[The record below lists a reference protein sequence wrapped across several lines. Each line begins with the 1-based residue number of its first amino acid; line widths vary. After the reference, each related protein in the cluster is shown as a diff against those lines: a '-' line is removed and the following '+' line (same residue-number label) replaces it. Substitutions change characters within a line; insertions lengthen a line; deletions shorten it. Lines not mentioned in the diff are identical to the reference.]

1 MSETVTA
8 TGSETVEA
16 NEQTQYL
23 TFFLAEEA
31 FAVGILRVK
40 EIIEYDTVTR
50 IPNVP
55 ASIRGVINLRGSVV
69 PVVDL
74 AARFGLGESR
84 VTKRTCVIIVEVE
97 AGGGKRVVM
106 GVTADAVSQVI
117 DLPRNEIE
125 PPPSF
130 GTRVHVDY
138 LKGIGKMGKQFV
150 LLLDVDKVLATDKLL
165 SLPELPSFTGIETAI
180 PSAPSSLDSQS
191 GCAINAA

>member
-1 MSETVTA
+1 MSD
-8 TGSETVEA
+8 TVEA
-16 NEQTQYL
+16 NEQTQFL
-23 TFFLAEEA
+23 TFLLAEEA

-50 IPNVP
+50 LPNVP
-55 ASIRGVINLRGSVV
+55 RSIRGGINLRGSVV

-74 AARFGLGESR
+74 AARFGLGESP

-117 DLPRNEIE
+117 DLPLSEIE

-150 LLLDVDKVLATDKLL
+150 LLLDVDKVLSTDVMLGL
-165 SLPELPSFTGIETAI
+165 TVLRPPPGSEAANL
-180 PSAPSSLDSQS
+180 SAPSIINSQS
-191 GCAINAA
+191 GCEMNGS

>member
-1 MSETVTA
+1 MSESGEGRGESGE
-8 TGSETVEA
+8 GSEQ
-16 NEQTQYL
+16 QTQYL
-23 TFFLAEEA
+23 TFLLADEA

-55 ASIRGVINLRGSVV
+55 PSIRGVINLRGSVV

-74 AARFGLGESR
+74 AARFGLKGSP

-97 AGGGKRVVM
+97 VGGRKRVVM

-117 DLPRNEIE
+117 DLPQTEIE

-130 GTRVHVDY
+130 GTRVHVDF
-138 LKGIGKMGKQFV
+138 LKGIGKMGKKFV
-150 LLLDVDKVLATDKLL
+150 LILDIDQVLLPDELRPRVAAPLVSSDTDAT
-165 SLPELPSFTGIETAI
+165 
-180 PSAPSSLDSQS
+180 QS
-191 GCAINAA
+191 EPAEVA